1 MKKARIICTVATLVF
16 AAATTTAVLAA
27 KPGGGGG
34 GGTPNICRFMLCA
47 YPDCLPT
54 EHTEIPAGQCCPVC
68 VPN

>member
-1 MKKARIICTVATLVF
+1 MSRRRAFWFAFVMGVF
-16 AAATTTAVLAA
+16 ALIAGISAHAA
-27 KPGGGGG
+27 KPQ
-34 GGTPNICRFMLCA
+34 PPRPPYCKFVLCA

>member
-1 MKKARIICTVATLVF
+1 MNRRRTFWFSFAFSVF
-16 AAATTTAVLAA
+16 ALLAGVSA
-27 KPGGGGG
+27 YAGKKPVGPIGP
-34 GGTPNICRFMLCA
+34 TDCRFVLCA